1 MSTGD
6 GRDGTIRSRMARGR
20 LGGKLAG
27 LTLPQQIMT
36 IALWPFLE
44 QVLSFIA
51 SSTALYLSSHMDNP
65 PEVKQQI
72 VAGMG
77 AIGHVLFLGFVM
89 QGAVGMGATAIVS
102 RMTGARQFSE
112 ANYSA
117 CQAGVLGLM
126 AGICSFLVMFCST
139 DFLVT
144 SVFTMS
150 PEAQGFAKRFMYI
163 ASFSAIFSGIVFAVN
178 AALRGAGDTRF
189 PFIMMLI
196 ADGLNIV
203 ISLILVNIFHLSIE
217 GLAIGTISGF
227 AISAVALCW
236 ILHRRHIR
244 LKSSMNG
251 LTLNEYADSQPNSYV
266 PPLYLDRRS
275 LKPDWGMIRRII
287 AIGMPQA
294 IEVFGIWL
302 IHLYCLSVISG
313 LGDAVLAAHTIAV
326 RIESMSF
333 LPGFAIGMAASAL
346 VGQYLG
352 AGSPKMAMITIRKC
366 TKYSMIFMGTMGAI
380 MCMFPQFFVGM
391 FAKDLPNII
400 AEGTPVV
407 RTFLILEPF
416 FAAAIVMKMSLRGAG
431 DTRRVMYVSYGVMG
445 FFRIVILFLWH
456 HYLPGTLNLTY
467 IWLLSTVDQIVQ
479 AIIFKKFVDDRRW
492 TKLRI

>member
-51 SSTALYLSSHMDNP
+51 STTALYLSTHMDT
-65 PEVKQQI
+65 PEEVTKQI
-72 VAGMG
+72 AAGMG

-117 CQAGVLGLM
+117 CQAGVLGLL
-126 AGICSFLVMFCST
+126 AGLCSFLVMFCST

-150 PEAQGFAKRFMYI
+150 PEAQGFAKRFMHI
-163 ASFSAIFSGIVFAVN
+163 ASFSAIFSGVVFAVN
-178 AALRGAGDTRF
+178 AALRGAGDTRL

-203 ISLILVNIFHLSIE
+203 ISLLLVHYFQLSIE
-217 GLAIGTISGF
+217 GLAIGTVAGF
-227 AISAVALCW
+227 AISAIALCC
-236 ILHRRHIR
+236 ILHRRHVR
-244 LKSSMNG
+244 LASEMNG
-251 LTLNEYADSQPNSYV
+251 QTLDEYSDSRPHSYV

-275 LKPDWGMIRRII
+275 LKPDWGMIHRII
-287 AIGMPQA
+287 TIGMPQA

-333 LPGFAIGMAASAL
+333 LPGFAIGMSAAAL

-366 TKYSMIFMGTMGAI
+366 MRYSIIFMGSMGII
-380 MCMFPQFFVGM
+380 MCLIPQVFVGM
-391 FAKDLPNII
+391 LAGNSSELMEQGI
-400 AEGTPVV
+400 PVV

-445 FFRIVILFLWH
+445 FFRIVVLFLWH
-456 HYLPGTLNLTY
+456 HYMPDTLNLTY
-467 IWLLSTVDQIVQ
+467 IWLLFTVDQIVQ